1 MLMKVSQ
8 YIKEN
13 INVLK
18 TMYQYDIKVSDY
30 LRLGIYDDYVKLKEQ
45 NFKQMYI
52 FEILSDRYDVGIS
65 TIKSLIKKLSKEMDL

>member
-1 MLMKVSQ
+1 MLMRVSQ

-18 TMYQYDIKVSDY
+18 TMYQYDVKVSDY

-52 FEILSDRYDVGIS
+52 FGILSDKYDVGIS

>member
-1 MLMKVSQ
+1 MLMRVSQ

-18 TMYQYDIKVSDY
+18 TMYQYDVKISDY

-52 FEILSDRYDVGIS
+52 FGILSDKYDVGIS

>member
-13 INVLK
+13 VNVLK
-18 TMYQYDIKVSDY
+18 TMYQYDVKVSDY
-30 LRLGIYDDYVKLKEQ
+30 LRLEIYDDYIKLKEQ

-52 FEILSDRYDVGIS
+52 LEILSDKYDVGIS